1 MLELGVFVIVAV
13 LIVVVVKLPGK
24 AVEGVSSDDV
34 LVSIVPKDDDGAV
47 EVLLGLPATAD
58 DDDIVEVTSSVEE
71 KISEDP
77 VARMVLV

>member
-1 MLELGVFVIVAV
+1 VFVIVAV

>member
-1 MLELGVFVIVAV
+1 LELGVFVIVAV

>member
-1 MLELGVFVIVAV
+1 MFVIVAV